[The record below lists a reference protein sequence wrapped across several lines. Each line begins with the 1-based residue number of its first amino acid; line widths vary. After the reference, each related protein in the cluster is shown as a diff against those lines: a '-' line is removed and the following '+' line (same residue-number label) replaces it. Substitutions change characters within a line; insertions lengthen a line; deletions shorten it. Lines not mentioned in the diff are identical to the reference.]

1 MATKKNAK
9 KNEEVKTNTKKNN
22 VPENISDENISGE
35 LEGLVV
41 GDGTEGTGRGNQAGD
56 FSAVLGTD
64 ITAPVYFH
72 VSMVAEGSCPN
83 GDPMDEG
90 RPRVLDD
97 GLGFVTN
104 LCLARKVR
112 DAAALAGM
120 PVLLQSDSKR
130 TDGYTS
136 VQSRVAG
143 NGISIKSP
151 RGEIKRAL
159 SDKFFDVRLRGV
171 TLALP
176 SKKGESEKGFG
187 LSMRAALSLTDAKSV
202 EPVRVVRMQITR
214 SHNAADGLP
223 DGEKGSETMGM
234 RYVVEHGVYT
244 FFGAITPFTA
254 AVTGLMKKD
263 VEDLKKILPLILD
276 NDQSVSRPYGSF
288 YIRDIAW
295 WNMENSTKRINPGRI
310 CKAMKADPVTGELSL
325 ADAEMPIKPEMLEV
339 W

>member
-1 MATKKNAK
+1 MVAK
-9 KNEEVKTNTKKNN
+9 KNTKKNETTKKAKDTDEKKNTISGN
-22 VPENISDENISGE
+22 VQDENTSAELLAREGGE
-35 LEGLVV
+35 N
-41 GDGTEGTGRGNQAGD
+41 TASAGD

-64 ITAPVYFH
+64 ITSPVYFH
-72 VSMVAEGSCPN
+72 VSMVVEGSNPN

-90 RPRVLDD
+90 RPRILDD
-97 GLGFVTN
+97 GLGFITN
-104 LCLARKVR
+104 LCVARKIR
-112 DAAALAGM
+112 DAAALAGL

-130 TDGYTS
+130 TDGFTS

-143 NGISIKSP
+143 NEISIKAP

-176 SKKGESEKGFG
+176 SKKGESEKGFA

-254 AVTGLMKKD
+254 AVTGLVKKD
-263 VEDLKKILPLILD
+263 VEELKNILPLILD

-295 WNMENSTKRINPGRI
+295 WDMESAGKRMNPGRI
-310 CKAMKADPVTGELSL
+310 CKAMRADPVTGELVLSDTEL
-325 ADAEMPIKPEMLEV
+325 GVKPEMLEV